1 MEGNCQEGG
10 AQEVPDGG
18 QVGDGHVVRII
29 PEPPYEVNHPVTD
42 IQKDDDLQNVGS
54 LRLLGMS
61 YVCVE
66 QTHTG

>member
-1 MEGNCQEGG
+1 MEGNRQEGG

-54 LRLLGMS
+54 
-61 YVCVE
+61 
-66 QTHTG
+66 